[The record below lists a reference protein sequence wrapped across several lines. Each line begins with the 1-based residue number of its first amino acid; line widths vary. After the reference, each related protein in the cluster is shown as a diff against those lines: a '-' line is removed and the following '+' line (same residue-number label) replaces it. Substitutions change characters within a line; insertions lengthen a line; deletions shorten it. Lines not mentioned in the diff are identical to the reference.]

1 MRPTTV
7 WIRLRKCKSARKRK
21 RWRKWR
27 RSWIRM
33 TMRVKDSTMTSLSK
47 WVRSGRC
54 QKWRMFF
61 QTWITRSP
69 KMARVKGITRE
80 CSFCDYLVTLFYF
93 TTICR
98 TRLDQRFSHSPETQ
112 KAPEHS
118 APNALP
124 LLTPTEMARSTLQSL
139 SKWWKKHLIDEAAY
153 HKRFKLTST
162 KHLNEIRKDET
173 PRFGRQLTTSI
184 KRKSTRNMSI
194 LHTPPILYVFY
205 LFVF

>member
-33 TMRVKDSTMTSLSK
+33 TMRVKDLTMTSLSK

-54 QKWRMFF
+54 QKWKMFF
-61 QTWITRSP
+61 QTWITRSH

-124 LLTPTEMARSTLQSL
+124 LLTPTEMARSTNPKSSPSTWPKIQPGNRKMPRQLQTGSA
-139 SKWWKKHLIDEAAY
+139 SSS
-153 HKRFKLTST
+153 TST
-162 KHLNEIRKDET
+162 ATLKSPLRSSSLEWQTCKSGTQHDI
-173 PRFGRQLTTSI
+173 SI
-184 KRKSTRNMSI
+184 
-194 LHTPPILYVFY
+194 
-205 LFVF
+205 